1 MMEPSQL
8 FLVVLLGQAV
18 LLVQLLPLTPLLI
31 VGPVK
36 QEQRVLPVAL
46 VLPEAMVHTHQTPQ
60 QLEQQV
66 EEEPMVL
73 LAPLE
78 QVVPREL

>member
-1 MMEPSQL
+1 L
-8 FLVVLLGQAV
+8 LVVPLVQAV

-36 QEQRVLPVAL
+36 QEQRVLLVAL
-46 VLPEAMVHTHQTPQ
+46 VVLEATVVIQ
-60 QLEQQV
+60 QMPDQLVQQV

-78 QVVPREL
+78 QVDHRAL